1 MALKWDEMVKCPFLF
16 WVQEQ
21 EALKMMI
28 VMLMAILV
36 PSTPWPFPVLK
47 NTKPGF
53 SERCSSIL
61 NTAYNGEKVKHV
73 MLCVGIGYEG
83 ADCEGGSVGMV

>member
-1 MALKWDEMVKCPFLF
+1 
-16 WVQEQ
+16 
-21 EALKMMI
+21 MMI

-61 NTAYNGEKVKHV
+61 NMAYSGDKRIGTWLAAAGISADSCSLNDGTAASSSIGTGIVAL
-73 MLCVGIGYEG
+73 MLEVNPSLSC
-83 ADCEGGSVGMV
+83 